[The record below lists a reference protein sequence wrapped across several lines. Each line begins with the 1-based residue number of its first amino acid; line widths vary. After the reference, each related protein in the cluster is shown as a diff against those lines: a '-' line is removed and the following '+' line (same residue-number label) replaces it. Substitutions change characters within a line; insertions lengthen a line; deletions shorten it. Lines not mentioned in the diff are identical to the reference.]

1 MKENIR
7 SLERKLNR
15 IIDDEIEKVASQ
27 IDDELVLE
35 CCDGLLRM
43 ENVDRYMI
51 TKSEMRES
59 VDSIIGKKPKS
70 TVKMTK
76 TIKILLAAAI
86 IMAMLAIG
94 SLGYAQYKYNIF
106 NLSDHS
112 IVLFSQSER
121 RRIKEF
127 EVGYVPEGFT
137 LNYESDN
144 KYEHSKEYVNGD
156 KLFAV
161 TKQSG
166 CYESSINTEYGNG
179 RITQVNGTDYIEY
192 GDAEH
197 GLGIV
202 WEKDGC
208 QYAVPGN
215 ISSEN
220 LLKIAVSVSDS

>member
-15 IIDDEIEKVASQ
+15 IIDNELEKDASQ
-27 IDDELVLE
+27 IDDELVMG

-51 TKSEMRES
+51 TKSEMRKS
-59 VDSIIGKKPKS
+59 VDSIIGKRSKS
-70 TVKMTK
+70 TVRMTK
-76 TIKILLAAAI
+76 PIKILLVAAI
-86 IMAMLAIG
+86 IMIMLAIG

-106 NLSDHS
+106 NFSDHS

-121 RRIKEF
+121 KKIKGF
-127 EVGYVPEGFT
+127 EVGYIPEGFT
-137 LNYESDN
+137 LNYESNN

-156 KLFAV
+156 KSFAI

-166 CYESSINTEYGNG
+166 CDESSINTEYGNG
-179 RITQVNGTDYIEY
+179 KITQVNGTDYIEY
-192 GDAEH
+192 GDDKH

-208 QYAVPGN
+208 QYAVSGN
-215 ISSEN
+215 IPSED
-220 LLKIAVSVSDS
+220 LLKIAVSVSNN